1 MTRFNE
7 PGRAKSILPY
17 WPGGAPGGADGLL
30 SEGTGRVL
38 PHALTVYHQDG
49 NLIHLH
55 ILHITQ
61 LLQSR
66 GYSSCRLP
74 NNSYRVG
81 GGGGGG
87 AISSLSNR
95 QLWKEA

>member
-1 MTRFNE
+1 MSPE
-7 PGRAKSILPY
+7 EQKSILPY
-17 WPGGAPGGADGLL
+17 RPGGAPGGADGLL

-38 PHALTVYHQDG
+38 PHALAVYHQDG

-55 ILHITQ
+55 ILHVTQ

-74 NNSYRVG
+74 NNSYTV
-81 GGGGGG
+81 GGGGG
-87 AISSLSNR
+87 AIQVFQTASCG
-95 QLWKEA
+95 KKPEGP